1 MNRMFIKG
9 VDIAEFSEQ
18 VNWQKMKA
26 EGFQFAYARV
36 LYGTVRMDLNFHTYW
51 TALKQN
57 NIIRGAY
64 LFFRPSD
71 DLNTQVRLFAQAV
84 DMEPGDLP
92 PSVDLEFE
100 KNRNDIDI
108 HWSSL
113 STAASID
120 LVETLLKSVE
130 RTTGYKPIIY
140 ANSDFW
146 IHQMGNTSRF
156 SNAGYDLWIAN
167 YNNNPNQ
174 PNQLFGG
181 WKVHT
186 FHQYLG
192 DQKSSFTQDVDYNT
206 FNGNLDRLKAETVPD
221 IPLQEGRIGVKVND
235 LQKRLTKLAND
246 LHNPQPDLNPHG
258 RDGIFGPDTKKAVIA
273 FQKINN
279 LVANGVIKLEEIPV

>member
-1 MNRMFIKG
+1 MFIKG
-9 VDIAEFSEQ
+9 IDIAEFSET
-18 VNWQKMKA
+18 VDWQKMKA

-36 LYGTVRMDLNFHTYW
+36 LYGTVRIDSNFHTYW
-51 TALKQN
+51 PALKEY

-64 LFFRPSD
+64 MFFRPSD

-100 KNRNDIDI
+100 QNRNNIDI

-130 RTTGYKPIIY
+130 RTTGYKPVIY

-156 SNAGYDLWIAN
+156 SDAGYDLWIAS

-174 PNQLFGG
+174 PNNLFGG
-181 WKVHT
+181 WKAHT
-186 FHQYLG
+186 FHQYIG

-206 FNGNLDRLKAETVPD
+206 FNGNLDRLKAETVPN
-221 IPLQEGRIGVKVND
+221 ISLQEGRIGPKVKE
-235 LQKRLTKLAND
+235 LQKRLTKLALDPKNAQPN
-246 LHNPQPDLNPHG
+246 LNPQ
-258 RDGIFGPDTKKAVIA
+258 RIDGVFGPDTKNAVIA
-273 FQKINN
+273 FQKAHN
-279 LVANGVIKLEEIPV
+279 LAANGTIKLEEIPV

>member
-1 MNRMFIKG
+1 MFIKG
-9 VDIAEFSEQ
+9 VDIAEFSET
-18 VNWQKMKA
+18 VDWQKMKA

-36 LYGTVRMDLNFHTYW
+36 LYGTVRIDSNFHTYW
-51 TALKQN
+51 PALKEY

-64 LFFRPSD
+64 MFFRPSD

-100 KNRNDIDI
+100 QNRNGIDI

-130 RTTGYKPIIY
+130 RTTGYKPVIY

-156 SNAGYDLWIAN
+156 SDAGYDLWIAS
-167 YNNNPNQ
+167 YNNKPNQ
-174 PNQLFGG
+174 PNNLFGG

-186 FHQYLG
+186 FHQYIG
-192 DQKSSFTQDVDYNT
+192 DQRSSFTQDVDYNT
-206 FNGNLDRLKAETVPD
+206 FNGNLDRLKAETVPKV
-221 IPLQEGRIGVKVND
+221 PLQEGRIGPKVKE
-235 LQKRLTKLAND
+235 LQKRLTKLALD
-246 LHNPQPDLNPHG
+246 PKNPQPNLNPQG
-258 RDGIFGPDTKKAVIA
+258 MDGVFGPDTKNAVIA
-273 FQKINN
+273 FQKAHH
-279 LVANGVIKLEEIPV
+279 LAANGTINLEEIPV

>member
-1 MNRMFIKG
+1 MFIKG
-9 VDIAEFSEQ
+9 VDIAEFSET
-18 VNWQKMKA
+18 VDWQKMKA

-36 LYGTVRMDLNFHTYW
+36 LYGTVRIDSNFHTYW
-51 TALKQN
+51 PALKEY

-64 LFFRPSD
+64 MFFRPSD

-100 KNRNDIDI
+100 TNRNGIDI

-130 RTTGYKPIIY
+130 RTTGYKPVIY

-156 SNAGYDLWIAN
+156 SDAGYDLWIAS

-174 PNQLFGG
+174 PNNLFGG

-186 FHQYLG
+186 FHQYIG
-192 DQKSSFTQDVDYNT
+192 DQRSSFTQDVDYNT
-206 FNGNLDRLKAETVPD
+206 FNGNLDRLKAETVPKV
-221 IPLQEGRIGVKVND
+221 PLQEGRIGPKVKE
-235 LQKRLTKLAND
+235 LQKRLTKLALAPN
-246 LHNPQPDLNPHG
+246 NPQPNLNPQG
-258 RDGIFGPDTKKAVIA
+258 MDGVFGPDTKNAVIA
-273 FQKINN
+273 FQKAHH
-279 LVANGVIKLEEIPV
+279 LAANGTINLEEIPV

>member
-1 MNRMFIKG
+1 MFIKG
-9 VDIAEFSEQ
+9 VDIAEFSET
-18 VNWQKMKA
+18 VDWQKMKA

-36 LYGTVRMDLNFHTYW
+36 LYGTVRIDSNFHTYW
-51 TALKQN
+51 PALKEY

-64 LFFRPSD
+64 MFFRPSD

-100 KNRNDIDI
+100 TNRNGIDI

-130 RTTGYKPIIY
+130 RTTGYKPVIY

-156 SNAGYDLWIAN
+156 SDAGYDLWIAS

-174 PNQLFGG
+174 PNNLFGG

-186 FHQYLG
+186 FHQYIG
-192 DQKSSFTQDVDYNT
+192 DQRSSFTQDVDYNT
-206 FNGNLDRLKAETVPD
+206 FNGNLDRLKAETVPKV
-221 IPLQEGRIGVKVND
+221 PLQEGRIGPKVKE
-235 LQKRLTKLAND
+235 LQKRLTKLALAPN
-246 LHNPQPDLNPHG
+246 NPQPNLNPQAM
-258 RDGIFGPDTKKAVIA
+258 DGVFGPDTKNAVIA
-273 FQKINN
+273 FQKAHH
-279 LVANGVIKLEEIPV
+279 LAANGTIKLEEIPV

>member
-1 MNRMFIKG
+1 MFIKG
-9 VDIAEFSEQ
+9 VDIAEFSET
-18 VNWQKMKA
+18 VDWQKMKA

-36 LYGTVRMDLNFHTYW
+36 LYGTVRIDSNFHTYW
-51 TALKQN
+51 PALKEY

-64 LFFRPSD
+64 MFFRPSD

-100 KNRNDIDI
+100 QNRNNIDI

-130 RTTGYKPIIY
+130 RTTGYKPVIY

-156 SNAGYDLWIAN
+156 SDAGYDLWIAS

-174 PNQLFGG
+174 PNNLFGG
-181 WKVHT
+181 WKAHT
-186 FHQYLG
+186 FHQYIG

-206 FNGNLDRLKAETVPD
+206 FNGNLDRLKAETVPN
-221 IPLQEGRIGVKVND
+221 ISLQEGRIGPKVKE
-235 LQKRLTKLAND
+235 LQKRLTKLALDPKNAQPN
-246 LHNPQPDLNPHG
+246 LNPQ
-258 RDGIFGPDTKKAVIA
+258 RIDGVFGPDTKNAVIA
-273 FQKINN
+273 FQKAHN
-279 LVANGVIKLEEIPV
+279 LAANGTIKLEEIPV

>member
-1 MNRMFIKG
+1 MFIKG
-9 VDIAEFSEQ
+9 IDIAEFSEK
-18 VNWQKMKA
+18 VDWQKMKA

-36 LYGTVRMDLNFHTYW
+36 LYGTVSIDSNFHTYW
-51 TALKQN
+51 PALKEY

-64 LFFRPSD
+64 MFFRPSD

-84 DMEPGDLP
+84 DIEPGDLP
-92 PSVDLEFE
+92 PSVDLELE
-100 KNRNDIDI
+100 PNRNNIDI
-108 HWSSL
+108 HWSRL

-130 RTTGYKPIIY
+130 RTTGYKPVIY

-156 SNAGYDLWIAN
+156 SDAGYDLWIAN

-192 DQKSSFTQDVDYNT
+192 DQRSSFTQDVDYNT
-206 FNGNLDRLKAETVPD
+206 FNGNLDRLKAETVPN
-221 IPLQEGRIGVKVND
+221 IPLNEGRIGPKVKE
-235 LQKRLTKLAND
+235 LQKRLTQLAKNPD
-246 LHNPQPDLNPHG
+246 NPQPNLDPQAM
-258 RDGIFGPDTKKAVIA
+258 DGVFGPDTKNAVIA
-273 FQKINN
+273 FQKANH
-279 LVANGVIKLEEIPV
+279 LVANGTIKLEEIPV

>member
-1 MNRMFIKG
+1 MFIKG
-9 VDIAEFSEQ
+9 VDIAEFSET
-18 VNWQKMKA
+18 VDWQKMKA

-36 LYGTVRMDLNFHTYW
+36 LYGTVRIDSNFHTYW
-51 TALKQN
+51 PALKEY

-64 LFFRPSD
+64 MFFRPSD

-100 KNRNDIDI
+100 TNRNGIDI

-130 RTTGYKPIIY
+130 RTTGYKPVIY

-156 SNAGYDLWIAN
+156 SDAGYDLWIAS

-174 PNQLFGG
+174 PNNLFGG

-186 FHQYLG
+186 FHQYIG
-192 DQKSSFTQDVDYNT
+192 DQRSSFTQDVDYNT
-206 FNGNLDRLKAETVPD
+206 FNGNLDRLKAETVPKV
-221 IPLQEGRIGVKVND
+221 PLQEGRIGPKVKE
-235 LQKRLTKLAND
+235 LQKRLTKLALAPN
-246 LHNPQPDLNPHG
+246 NPQPNLNPQAM
-258 RDGIFGPDTKKAVIA
+258 DGVFGPDTKNAVIA
-273 FQKINN
+273 FQKAHH
-279 LVANGVIKLEEIPV
+279 LAANGTINLEEIPV

>member
-1 MNRMFIKG
+1 MFIKG
-9 VDIAEFSEQ
+9 IDIAEFSET
-18 VNWQKMKA
+18 VDWQKMKA

-36 LYGTVRMDLNFHTYW
+36 LYGTVRIDSNFHTYW
-51 TALKQN
+51 PALKEY

-64 LFFRPSD
+64 MFFRPSD

-100 KNRNDIDI
+100 QNRNNIDI

-130 RTTGYKPIIY
+130 RTTGYKPVIY

-156 SNAGYDLWIAN
+156 SEAGYDLWIAS

-174 PNQLFGG
+174 PNNLFGG
-181 WKVHT
+181 WKAHT
-186 FHQYLG
+186 FHQYIG

-206 FNGNLDRLKAETVPD
+206 FNGNLDRLKAETVPN
-221 IPLQEGRIGVKVND
+221 ISLQEGRIGPKVKE
-235 LQKRLTKLAND
+235 LQKRLTKLALDPKNAQPN
-246 LHNPQPDLNPHG
+246 LNPQ
-258 RDGIFGPDTKKAVIA
+258 RIDGVFGPDTKNAVIA
-273 FQKINN
+273 FQKAHN
-279 LVANGVIKLEEIPV
+279 LAANGTIKLEEIPV